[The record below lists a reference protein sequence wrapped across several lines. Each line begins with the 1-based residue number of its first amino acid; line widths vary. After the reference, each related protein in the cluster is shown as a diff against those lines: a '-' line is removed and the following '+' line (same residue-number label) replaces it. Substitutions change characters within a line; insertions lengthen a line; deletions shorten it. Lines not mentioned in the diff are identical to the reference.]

1 MDDLRR
7 MGRGEL
13 VEIIYQLRR
22 ALDEKDAAL
31 ADCRKR
37 LAEKRAL
44 DEQNALTKAMRAELR
59 AAVDELRGDV
69 SQPMR
74 AQIDALKGER
84 DALKNALNAR
94 NAAWTNAGSLAEA
107 VVAVNGLMQ
116 DAQRAADQYLADVK
130 QSERAAADIVA
141 NAQAEAARIANEFAQ
156 VAGDYISDTMLTD
169 TPTVLSSALEPV
181 EPVRPRKKRIVF
193 LAGALTALAAI
204 GVLFAMY
211 VLDDKVKTSADV
223 QKYTGALPLAVIPI
237 SNTAFSKKQR
247 KQ

>member
-44 DEQNALTKAMRAELR
+44 DEQNALTEAMRAELR

-94 NAAWTNAGSLAEA
+94 NTAWTNAGSLAEA

-130 QSERAAADIVA
+130 QSERADADIVA
-141 NAQAEAARIANEFAQ
+141 NAKAEAARIVRAAQ
-156 VAGDYISDTMLTD
+156 EQADAIRTQSERDNDERMKAFREACR
-169 TPTVLSSALEPV
+169 ALIEQQ
-181 EPVRPRKKRIVF
+181 E
-193 LAGALTALAAI
+193 ALRGLLGENAHE
-204 GVLFAMY
+204 
-211 VLDDKVKTSADV
+211 
-223 QKYTGALPLAVIPI
+223 
-237 SNTAFSKKQR
+237 
-247 KQ
+247 

>member
-44 DEQNALTKAMRAELR
+44 DEQNALTEALRAELR

-94 NAAWTNAGSLAEA
+94 NTAWMNAGSLAEA

-116 DAQRAADQYLADVK
+116 DAQLAADQYLADVK

-141 NAQAEAARIANEFAQ
+141 NAQAEAARIVRAAQ
-156 VAGDYISDTMLTD
+156 EQADAIRTQSERDNDERMKAFREACR
-169 TPTVLSSALEPV
+169 ALIEQQ
-181 EPVRPRKKRIVF
+181 E
-193 LAGALTALAAI
+193 ALRGLLGENAHE
-204 GVLFAMY
+204 
-211 VLDDKVKTSADV
+211 
-223 QKYTGALPLAVIPI
+223 
-237 SNTAFSKKQR
+237 
-247 KQ
+247 

>member
-13 VEIIYQLRR
+13 VEIIYQLRQ

-44 DEQNALTKAMRAELR
+44 DEQNALTEAMRAELR
-59 AAVDELRGDV
+59 AAVDDLRGDV

-94 NAAWTNAGSLAEA
+94 NAVWTNAGSLAEA

-141 NAQAEAARIANEFAQ
+141 NAQAEAARIVRAAQ
-156 VAGDYISDTMLTD
+156 EQADTIRTQSERDNDERMKAFRD
-169 TPTVLSSALEPV
+169 ACRALIEQQ
-181 EPVRPRKKRIVF
+181 E
-193 LAGALTALAAI
+193 ALRGLLGENAHE
-204 GVLFAMY
+204 
-211 VLDDKVKTSADV
+211 
-223 QKYTGALPLAVIPI
+223 
-237 SNTAFSKKQR
+237 
-247 KQ
+247 

>member
-13 VEIIYQLRR
+13 VEIIYQLRQ

-44 DEQNALTKAMRAELR
+44 DEQNALTEAMRAELR

-74 AQIDALKGER
+74 AQIDALQGER

-94 NAAWTNAGSLAEA
+94 TAAWTNAGSLAEA

-141 NAQAEAARIANEFAQ
+141 NAQAEAARIVRAAQ
-156 VAGDYISDTMLTD
+156 EQADAIRTQSERDNDERMKAFREACR
-169 TPTVLSSALEPV
+169 ALIEQQ
-181 EPVRPRKKRIVF
+181 E
-193 LAGALTALAAI
+193 ALRGLLGENAHE
-204 GVLFAMY
+204 
-211 VLDDKVKTSADV
+211 
-223 QKYTGALPLAVIPI
+223 
-237 SNTAFSKKQR
+237 
-247 KQ
+247 

>member
-44 DEQNALTKAMRAELR
+44 DEQNALTEAMRAELR

-107 VVAVNGLMQ
+107 VSLGVAV
-116 DAQRAADQYLADVK
+116 
-130 QSERAAADIVA
+130 
-141 NAQAEAARIANEFAQ
+141 
-156 VAGDYISDTMLTD
+156 
-169 TPTVLSSALEPV
+169 
-181 EPVRPRKKRIVF
+181 
-193 LAGALTALAAI
+193 
-204 GVLFAMY
+204 
-211 VLDDKVKTSADV
+211 
-223 QKYTGALPLAVIPI
+223 
-237 SNTAFSKKQR
+237 
-247 KQ
+247 